1 MIMMM
6 KKQIIGT
13 MCLAALMSS
22 CHIYKSYDRPETID
36 ASGIYRDPA
45 SAADTLAADT
55 LAADTANMGNLPW
68 KEIFRDAKLQALIE
82 EGLSKNVDIQAAALR
97 VQEAK
102 VMLTAAKLSYL
113 PSINLAP
120 QGTATS
126 MGGGNYVKAY
136 QLPVSASWEIDLFGK
151 ILNTKRGQ
159 KVAYEQSK
167 YAEQAVRSQIICGIA
182 NVYYSLLMLDRQVE
196 ITTETAAIYKEN
208 VRAMEAMKIAGMT
221 TEAAV
226 AQMRAAS
233 HQVEASLLD
242 LKRQVRETENSL
254 AVLLARTPQTVER
267 GTLAEQVMPEEL
279 AAGVPMQLLE
289 NRPDVKMAEMTL
301 AAAYYT
307 TNSARAAFYP
317 GLNITGLAGWTN
329 GSGVTV
335 VNPGEFMLQALA
347 SLAQPIFNNGK
358 LIANLKV
365 SKAEEKIAQMNY
377 QQTILEA
384 GKEVSDALFLFD
396 TQTKKLAEDRGQ
408 VEQLDK
414 AVTYTNALFQSGE
427 ATYLEVLTS
436 QQNLLSAQ
444 LSEVA
449 DNFQRIQAVINLYSA
464 LGGGRE

>member
-36 ASGIYRDPA
+36 ASGIYRAPA
-45 SAADTLAADT
+45 SAVDT

-126 MGGGNYVKAY
+126 MGGSNYVKAY

>member
-1 MIMMM
+1 M
-6 KKQIIGT
+6 KKQIIGIV
-13 MCLAALMSS
+13 CVAAMMSS

-45 SAADTLAADT
+45 SPTDTLAVS
-55 LAADTANMGNLPW
+55 DTANMGNLPW
-68 KEIFRDAKLQALIE
+68 REVFRDAKLQALIE
-82 EGLSKNVDIQAAALR
+82 EGLANNVDMQAAALR

-102 VMLTAAKLSYL
+102 VMLTASKLSYL

-120 QGTATS
+120 QGTTTS

-136 QLPVSASWEIDLFGK
+136 QLPVAASWEIDLFGK

-159 KVAYEQSK
+159 KVAYEQSQ

-208 VRAMEAMKIAGMT
+208 VRVMEAMKIAGMT

-233 HQVEASLLD
+233 HQVEVSLMD

-254 AVLLARTPQTVER
+254 AVLLAKAPQTIER
-267 GTLAEQVMPEEL
+267 STLDEQIMPEEL

-317 GLNITGLAGWTN
+317 GLNITGMAGWTN
-329 GSGVTV
+329 GSGITV
-335 VNPGEFMLQALA
+335 SNPGEFMLQALA

-384 GKEVSDALFLFD
+384 GKEVSDALYLFD
-396 TQTKKLAEDRGQ
+396 TQNKKLVEDRGQ

-414 AVTYTNALFQSGE
+414 AVTYTKALFQSGD
-427 ATYLEVLTS
+427 ATYLEILTA

-449 DNFQRIQAVINLYSA
+449 DNFQRMQAVINLYSA
-464 LGGGRE
+464 LGGGRN

>member
-1 MIMMM
+1 M
-6 KKQIIGT
+6 KKQIIGM
-13 MCLAALMSS
+13 MCLAAMMSS
-22 CHIYKSYDRPETID
+22 CHIYKAYDRPETID
-36 ASGIYRDPA
+36 ASGVYRDPA
-45 SAADTLAADT
+45 SATDT

-82 EGLSKNVDIQAAALR
+82 EGLANNVDMQAAALR

-120 QGTATS
+120 QGTTTS

-136 QLPVSASWEIDLFGK
+136 QLPVAASWEIDLFGK

-159 KVAYEQSK
+159 KVAYEQSQ

-208 VRAMEAMKIAGMT
+208 VRVMEAMKIAGMT

-233 HQVEASLLD
+233 YQVEASLMD

-254 AVLLARTPQTVER
+254 AVLLAKAPQTIER
-267 GTLAEQVMPEEL
+267 STLDEQVMPEEL

-317 GLNITGLAGWTN
+317 GLNITGMAGWTN
-329 GSGVTV
+329 GSGIQVS
-335 VNPGEFMLQALA
+335 NPGEFMLQALA

-384 GKEVSDALFLFD
+384 GKEVSDALYLFD
-396 TQTKKLAEDRGQ
+396 TQNKKLVEDRGQ

-414 AVTYTNALFQSGE
+414 AVTYTKALFQSGD
-427 ATYLEVLTS
+427 ATYLEILTA

-449 DNFQRIQAVINLYSA
+449 DNFQRMQAVINLYSA
-464 LGGGRE
+464 LGGGRN

>member
-1 MIMMM
+1 M
-6 KKQIIGT
+6 KKQIIGM
-13 MCLAALMSS
+13 MCLTAMMSS
-22 CHIYKSYDRPETID
+22 CHIYKAYDRPETID

-45 SAADTLAADT
+45 SATDTLAS
-55 LAADTANMGNLPW
+55 DTANMGNLPW
-68 KEIFRDAKLQALIE
+68 KEVFRDAKLQALVE
-82 EGLSKNVDIQAAALR
+82 EGLANNVDMQAAALR

-113 PSINLAP
+113 PTINFTP
-120 QGTATS
+120 QGTLSSFDKSKPTQT
-126 MGGGNYVKAY
+126 Y

-151 ILNTKRGQ
+151 ILNAKRGQ

-167 YAEQAVRSQIICGIA
+167 YSEQAVRSQIICGIA
-182 NVYYSLLMLDRQVE
+182 NTYYSLLMLDRQVE

-208 VRAMEAMKIAGMT
+208 VRVMEAMKIAGMT

-233 HQVEASLLD
+233 HQVEASLMD

-254 AVLLARTPQTVER
+254 AVLLARTPQTIDR
-267 GTLAEQVMPEEL
+267 STLDAQVMPEEL
-279 AAGVPMQLLE
+279 TAGVPMQLLE

-301 AAAYYT
+301 ASAYYT

-317 GLNITGLAGWTN
+317 GLNITGTAGWTN
-329 GSGVTV
+329 SAGMAVL
-335 VNPGEFMLQALA
+335 NPGKLILNAVA

-384 GKEVSDALFLFD
+384 GKEVSDALFLYD
-396 TQTKKLAEDRGQ
+396 TQNKKLVEDRGQ

-414 AVTYTNALFQSGE
+414 AVTYTKALFQSGD
-427 ATYLEVLTS
+427 ATYLEILTA

-444 LSEVA
+444 LSEVS
-449 DNFQRIQAVINLYSA
+449 DNFQRMQAVINLYSA

>member
-1 MIMMM
+1 M
-6 KKQIIGT
+6 KKQIIGM
-13 MCLAALMSS
+13 MCLTAMMSS
-22 CHIYKSYDRPETID
+22 CHIYKAYDRPETID

-45 SAADTLAADT
+45 SATDTLAS
-55 LAADTANMGNLPW
+55 DTANMGNLPW
-68 KEIFRDAKLQALIE
+68 KEVFRDAKLQALIE
-82 EGLSKNVDIQAAALR
+82 EGLANNVDMQAAALR
-97 VQEAK
+97 VEEAK

-113 PSINLAP
+113 PTINFTP
-120 QGTATS
+120 QGTLSSFDKSKPTQT
-126 MGGGNYVKAY
+126 Y

-151 ILNTKRGQ
+151 ILNAKRGQ

-167 YAEQAVRSQIICGIA
+167 YSEQAVRSQIICGIA
-182 NVYYSLLMLDRQVE
+182 NTYYSLLMLDRQVE

-208 VRAMEAMKIAGMT
+208 VRVMEAMKIAGMT

-254 AVLLARTPQTVER
+254 AVLLAKAPQPIDR
-267 GTLAEQVMPEEL
+267 STLDEQVMPEEL
-279 AAGVPMQLLE
+279 TAGVPMQLLE

-301 AAAYYT
+301 ASAYYT

-317 GLNITGLAGWTN
+317 GLNITGTAGWTN
-329 GSGVTV
+329 SAGIAVL
-335 VNPGEFMLQALA
+335 NPGKLILNAVA

-384 GKEVSDALFLFD
+384 GKEVSDALFLYD
-396 TQTKKLAEDRGQ
+396 TQNKKLVEDRGQ

-414 AVTYTNALFQSGE
+414 AVIYTKALFQSGD
-427 ATYLEVLTS
+427 ATYLEILTA

-444 LSEVA
+444 LSEVS
-449 DNFQRIQAVINLYSA
+449 DNFQRMQAVINLYSA